1 MLIDARTVPGG
12 TVIETEVC
20 IIGGGAA
27 GITLA
32 REFAA
37 SNFRVALLES
47 GGLEHTDANQQLF
60 AGRNIGLPYYDAS
73 SVRLRLRYFGG
84 ATNHWAGW
92 CALPDALDFE
102 PREGV
107 PHTGWPFSRAQL
119 EPFYRRAQE
128 VCGLGPFGFTTGDWG
143 IAAADIPPPFNG
155 PHFVCQ
161 TLQLSPPTRFA
172 EVYGPALRAA
182 PKLTVYLNANALRFE
197 DSGGSVRALSVG
209 VQPDLRRLTV
219 RARTYVLAAGGIE
232 NARLLLLSGREG
244 GNGLGNANDLVG
256 RFFMVHTEYPG
267 GSIAL
272 ANAFMDFKFH
282 TIEGARAFIREG
294 VERAF
299 VAYVCLSEETR
310 RAQRLPQLRMRF
322 RRVGPQQR
330 GELHDSVRAAMLG
343 LGGDAVVQRA
353 QFPPPPMPVTA
364 LAILCTSEQF
374 PNPDSRI
381 ALGSD
386 TDAFGLRTVTVNW
399 QLTAADRRGMGAA
412 HRLLGQEL
420 GRTGFGR
427 LLSAVPDNES
437 SWPREA
443 YGDEHNIGTT
453 RMHRDPKLGVVD
465 GNGRVHGIGNLYVAG
480 SSVFP
485 TEGAA
490 NPTLTIVALALRLA
504 DHIKGQF
511 R

>member
-1 MLIDARTVPGG
+1 
-12 TVIETEVC
+12 
-20 IIGGGAA
+20 
-27 GITLA
+27 
-32 REFAA
+32 
-37 SNFRVALLES
+37 
-47 GGLEHTDANQQLF
+47 
-60 AGRNIGLPYYDAS
+60 
-73 SVRLRLRYFGG
+73 
-84 ATNHWAGW
+84 
-92 CALPDALDFE
+92 
-102 PREGV
+102 
-107 PHTGWPFSRAQL
+107 
-119 EPFYRRAQE
+119 
-128 VCGLGPFGFTTGDWG
+128 
-143 IAAADIPPPFNG
+143 
-155 PHFVCQ
+155 
-161 TLQLSPPTRFA
+161 
-172 EVYGPALRAA
+172 
-182 PKLTVYLNANALRFE
+182 
-197 DSGGSVRALSVG
+197 